1 MAEEGDT
8 SRSIEQDGQGSNRYI
23 IQSVARAL
31 HLIDLVG
38 GGPPEGL
45 SLGDIARA
53 LGVSKSTAFSLARTL
68 TNFGYLRDTMPGP
81 RYKLGM
87 ALVRLGDLVG
97 QQLALGDLCRPVLR
111 ELTDVTG
118 LTSRVALS
126 DGGYPIFIDRV
137 DGPGTVR
144 FYTPLGRRELPH
156 ATAAG
161 KSILASLAEP
171 EVRRIC
177 AETGLPRRTAHT
189 ITDVDTLLDHL
200 VIVRRRGFAVD
211 DEEDAEGV
219 FCVGAAFF
227 DHNATCVGAV
237 SVTGIKVD
245 LPDWRID
252 EIGHTVRRHADRVSG
267 LLGGA
272 PYERISQAPS
282 H

>member
-1 MAEEGDT
+1 M
-8 SRSIEQDGQGSNRYI
+8 
-23 IQSVARAL
+23 ARAL

-68 TNFGYLRDTMPGP
+68 TSFGYLRHTTPGP

-87 ALVRLGDLVG
+87 ALVRLGDIVG
-97 QQLALGDLCRPVLR
+97 RQLPLGDICRPVLR

-118 LTSRVALS
+118 MTSRVALS
-126 DGGYPIFIDRV
+126 DGGYPIFIERV

-144 FYTPLGRRELPH
+144 FYTPLGQRELPH

-161 KSILASLAEP
+161 KSILAALAEAQ
-171 EVRRIC
+171 VRGIC
-177 AETGLPRRTAHT
+177 AEIGLPRRTTHT

-200 VIVRRRGFAVD
+200 ALVRRRGFAVD
-211 DEEDAEGV
+211 DEEDADGV

-227 DHNATCVGAV
+227 DHNDTCVGAV
-237 SVTGIKVD
+237 SVTGIKLE
-245 LPDWRID
+245 LPDWKID
-252 EIGHTVRRHADRVSG
+252 ELGNKIGRASCRERV
-267 LLGGA
+267 
-272 PYERISQAPS
+272 
-282 H
+282 